1 MMRDSKPFDWI
12 DSQSQTMRSFLIEL
26 CNINSYSFHVAGVRR
41 VIELIRSR
49 LNKIADDVSLVEVP
63 AARIYDDRGNPCERA
78 LSPCLVARKRAD
90 AHFRVLLNIHADT
103 VYPESSP
110 FQQVKEI
117 DSNTLNGP
125 GVVDAKGG
133 IVVLLAAL
141 EAFEQSPLA
150 ANIGWEVI
158 INSDEEIGSPG
169 SRDLLDEA
177 AKRNQVGVLFEP
189 AMAEG
194 GLVSARKGSG
204 NFTIVVRG
212 RAAHAGRN
220 FEEGRNAVVAA
231 AEIALALDRA
241 NARLMGTTIN
251 VGRLVGGDAP
261 NVVPD
266 VATLIVNCR
275 ATEPADVNR
284 IQDVIFAAQLP
295 VGMREGFS
303 VQTYGSFSSMPKVL
317 DEPTR
322 SLLNIILDAGSSIGL
337 KLKHGATGG
346 ASDGNR
352 LAAAGLPNIDSL
364 GPRGGQLHSD
374 AEFIKLDSLTER
386 AKLSLAVLC
395 KLAENAG

>member
-1 MMRDSKPFDWI
+1 M
-12 DSQSQTMRSFLIEL
+12 
-26 CNINSYSFHVAGVRR
+26 
-41 VIELIRSR
+41 
-49 LNKIADDVSLVEVP
+49 
-63 AARIYDDRGNPCERA
+63 
-78 LSPCLVARKRAD
+78 
-90 AHFRVLLNIHADT
+90 
-103 VYPESSP
+103 
-110 FQQVKEI
+110 
-117 DSNTLNGP
+117 
-125 GVVDAKGG
+125 
-133 IVVLLAAL
+133 
-141 EAFEQSPLA
+141 
-150 ANIGWEVI
+150 
-158 INSDEEIGSPG
+158 
-169 SRDLLDEA
+169 
-177 AKRNQVGVLFEP
+177 
-189 AMAEG
+189 
-194 GLVSARKGSG
+194 
-204 NFTIVVRG
+204 
-212 RAAHAGRN
+212 
-220 FEEGRNAVVAA
+220 
-231 AEIALALDRA
+231 
-241 NARLMGTTIN
+241 
-251 VGRLVGGDAP
+251 
-261 NVVPD
+261 PD